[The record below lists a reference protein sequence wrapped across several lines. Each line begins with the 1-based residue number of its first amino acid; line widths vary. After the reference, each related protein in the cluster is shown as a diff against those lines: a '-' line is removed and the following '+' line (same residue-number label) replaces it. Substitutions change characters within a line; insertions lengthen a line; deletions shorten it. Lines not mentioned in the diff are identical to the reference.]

1 MSADQ
6 IIDVFRNGIGVAIR
20 LGAPILL
27 LCMLVGVVVAILQA
41 VTQVHEQSISLIIKL
56 IVVVMILALG
66 GSWML
71 ESLQEYTISIF
82 DLITQV

>member
-1 MSADQ
+1 MGAEQ
-6 IIDVFRNGIGVAIR
+6 IIDVFRDGIGVAIR

-56 IVVVMILALG
+56 IVVVMVLALG
-66 GSWML
+66 GGWML
-71 ESLQEYTISIF
+71 ESLQEYTRSIF